1 MAAATA
7 RPPLERPQPQPRQL
21 YSYVAQ
27 PSLYSDHYPDHENT
41 PGGLLSIA
49 LTRSSLRSLHT
60 NNDAIKGVV
69 LVKSKTNVQRVSVKF
84 IGRTSCRVINER
96 IPGSQHTATADL
108 FCHEKTLRPRASPS
122 ANCPPGHV
130 EYPFEFRFP
139 EVVELDPRLQNDA
152 PFKPDEFFEHEKGH
166 PLPPSLWWRES
177 TVRSEYFLEADF
189 VTSQRSFT
197 LNPVVRHQLRFSP
210 SDPELSIPHQAALLS
225 VPPIRFERRSRPSTP
240 EPGQER
246 QGPLQRLKSSLRG
259 EKPEEASSTSL
270 LVLSVPPRYRV
281 GAAIALKVSLQATLS
296 DGFAQPAPVY
306 LRGIRAQAFAHIS
319 YRIPAG
325 FAPNEEIRKDTTE
338 KFDLFNRRYGK
349 PGFEI
354 TGNTNLEDF
363 VISNIV
369 PPTFKSYCMSIR
381 YDVKYDLLLDC
392 AGKES
397 EHEVEVKDVIID
409 PMTREGGHLGPP
421 ETPPPRRG
429 SIDSAIPSMYG
440 HLRPRAVAVYRPE
453 SPPPLYSQ

>member
-1 MAAATA
+1 M
-7 RPPLERPQPQPRQL
+7 
-21 YSYVAQ
+21 
-27 PSLYSDHYPDHENT
+27 
-41 PGGLLSIA
+41 
-49 LTRSSLRSLHT
+49 
-60 NNDAIKGVV
+60 
-69 LVKSKTNVQRVSVKF
+69 VKSKTHVQRVSVKF

-96 IPGSQHTATADL
+96 TPGSHHTATVDL
-108 FCHEKTLRPRASPS
+108 FCHERTLLPRASPS

-139 EVVELDPRLQNDA
+139 EAVELDPRLQNDA
-152 PFKPDEFFEHEKGH
+152 PFKPDELFEHEKGH

-210 SDPELSIPHQAALLS
+210 SDPELGIPEQAALLP
-225 VPPIRFERRSRPSTP
+225 VPPIRFERRSRPPTP

-246 QGPLQRLKSSLRG
+246 QGPLQRLKSSLKG
-259 EKPEEASSTSL
+259 EKAEEAASSTSL

-281 GAAIALKVSLQATLS
+281 GAATTLKLSLQATLS
-296 DGFAQPAPVY
+296 DGLAQPAPVY
-306 LRGIRAQAFAHIS
+306 LRGIRAQAFVHIS
-319 YRIPAG
+319 YRIPAT
-325 FAPNEEIRKDTTE
+325 FAPKEETRRYTTE
-338 KFDLFNRRYGK
+338 KFDLFNRRYSK
-349 PGFEI
+349 PGIEV
-354 TGNTNLEDF
+354 TENTSLEDF
-363 VISNIV
+363 VINSIV
-369 PPTFKSYCMSIR
+369 PPTFKSYCMSVR
-381 YDVKYDLLLDC
+381 YDVRYDLLLDC

-421 ETPPPRRG
+421 ETPPPRRA
-429 SIDSAIPSMYG
+429 SIDSIDRSMYA
-440 HLRPRAVAVYRPE
+440 HLRPRAVTVYRPE